1 MKNVNWTK
9 ILGVAVTIGG
19 IIINLASDGLRK
31 REQDALITEKIQDA
45 LNNREK

>member
-19 IIINLASDGLRK
+19 MAINLASDTLRRK
-31 REQDALITEKIQDA
+31 EQDAMITEKIQDA
-45 LNNREK
+45 LNNRG